1 MAAIANPFGTGY
13 EWIMRPTVLIF
24 GGVSDE
30 RLVSV
35 ATAQNLAITYPF
47 NEIWFI
53 HADGSGISRTTPEEL
68 IKHERPFEV
77 PFQPSAEKFAKSLSE
92 AIPLLKQKT
101 VFIGLHGTEGE
112 DGTLQALLEKERI
125 PFTGSSSESS
135 RLCFDKKEAKRIVR
149 KRGLRVAAEL
159 ELKREDGPAL
169 KDQIREFVQEHGKI
183 VIKPVASGSSFGL
196 HILEKNGDP
205 REVVEAITASVY
217 DRYLA
222 EAFIKGREI
231 TVGVLDSIEGR
242 TNALPCSETVLLG
255 ENKFDYAGKYLGRG
269 SKEITPADLAPEEAQ
284 AAQKMAIDAHLALG
298 CYGYTR
304 TDMILTE
311 SGPVYLETNTLPGLT
326 RASFIPQQL
335 EAKGIKVRDFIED
348 QLKLAEKRG

>member
-1 MAAIANPFGTGY
+1 
-13 EWIMRPTVLIF
+13 MRQTVLLF

-35 ATAQNLAITYPF
+35 ATAQNLASTYPF
-47 NEIWFI
+47 NELWFI
-53 HADGSGISRTTPEEL
+53 HADGSGLSRTTPDEL
-68 IKHERPFEV
+68 IKHERPFEI
-77 PFQPSAEKFAKSLSE
+77 PFEPRGEKFANSIE
-92 AIPLLKQKT
+92 AALPLLKQKT

-112 DGTLQALLEKERI
+112 DGTLQALFENEKI

-135 RLCFDKKEAKRIVR
+135 RLCFNKKEAKRIVR
-149 KRGLRVAAEL
+149 KRGLQVAEEL
-159 ELKREDGPAL
+159 ELNRNEGPAL
-169 KDQIREFVQEHGKI
+169 KGLINDFLQAHGKI
-183 VIKPVASGSSFGL
+183 VIKPVESGSSFGL
-196 HILEKNGDP
+196 HILNKGDD
-205 REVVEAITASVY
+205 VQGAVNAILNSKY

-222 EAFIKGREI
+222 EAFITGREI

-242 TNALPCSETVLLG
+242 TSALPCSETVLLG
-255 ENKFDYAGKYLGRG
+255 ENIFDYAGKYLGRG
-269 SKEITPADLAPEEAQ
+269 TKEITPADLTPEEAQ

-304 TDMILTE
+304 TDMILTS

-326 RASFIPQQL
+326 RASFVPQQL
-335 EAKGIKVRDFIED
+335 EARGMKMRDFIED

>member
-1 MAAIANPFGTGY
+1 
-13 EWIMRPTVLIF
+13 MRQTVLIF

-35 ATAQNLAITYPF
+35 ATAQNLALTYPF
-47 NEIWFI
+47 NELWFI
-53 HADGSGISRTTPEEL
+53 HADGSGISRTTPDEL
-68 IKHERPFEV
+68 VKHERPFEI
-77 PFQPSAEKFAKSLSE
+77 PFEPRGEKFAKSMTE
-92 AIPLLKQKT
+92 ALPLLKQKT

-112 DGTLQALLEKERI
+112 DGTLQALFEKERI

-135 RLCFDKKEAKRIVR
+135 RLCFNKKEAKRIVR
-149 KRGLRVAAEL
+149 KRGLRVAEEL
-159 ELKREDGPAL
+159 ELKREDGAAL
-169 KDQIREFVQEHGKI
+169 KDLIRDFLQTHGKI
-183 VIKPVASGSSFGL
+183 VIKPVASGSSVGL
-196 HILEKNGDP
+196 HVLSKVDEIQRAVD
-205 REVVEAITASVY
+205 AIMNSKY
-217 DRYLA
+217 DQFLA
-222 EAFIKGREI
+222 EAFITGREI

-255 ENKFDYAGKYLGRG
+255 ENIFDYEGKYLGRG
-269 SKEITPADLAPEEAQ
+269 TKEITPADLTPEEAQ
-284 AAQKMAIDAHLALG
+284 AAQKMAVDAHLALG

-304 TDMILTE
+304 TDMILTS

-335 EAKGIKVRDFIED
+335 EARGIKIRDFIED